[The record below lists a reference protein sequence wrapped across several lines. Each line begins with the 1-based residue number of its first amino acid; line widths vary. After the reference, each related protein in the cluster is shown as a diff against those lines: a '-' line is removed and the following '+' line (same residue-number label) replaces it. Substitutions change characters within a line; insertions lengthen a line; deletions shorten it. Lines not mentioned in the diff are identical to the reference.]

1 MVGRR
6 SRRNTHQKNCINSFI
21 GASATNDLPNTMV
34 ASLGLPEIAN
44 HPEESIHHM
53 GLFFYGCAWRR
64 NHWCRRHCLRGW
76 LISLNF
82 NADASGPRDSVKFF
96 RPHYDG
102 LRSRILQADIRNP
115 VRQSFDQADMTFI
128 S

>member
-34 ASLGLPEIAN
+34 ASLGLTEIAN

-53 GLFFYGCAWRR
+53 GLFFMAA
-64 NHWCRRHCLRGW
+64 RGVE
-76 LISLNF
+76 IIGAVSI
-82 NADASGPRDSVKFF
+82 A
-96 RPHYDG
+96 
-102 LRSRILQADIRNP
+102 
-115 VRQSFDQADMTFI
+115 
-128 S
+128 